1 MIILKTELNGQP
13 FEITVDDGLTLEFS
27 AGKLRVAKSAS
38 LPLASW
44 NGYPL
49 YQQQHNVGVNP
60 FNLGTHSLATAI
72 QG

>member
-1 MIILKTELNGQP
+1 MTILKTELNGQP

-27 AGKLRVAKSAS
+27 AGKLRVTKPAS
-38 LPLASW
+38 LPLSAW

-49 YQQQHNVGVNP
+49 YQQPNAGANP
-60 FNLGTHSLATAI
+60 FNWGTHSISTAL